1 MTGEPDTIR
10 VFIPLTY
17 RHRNGKPRI
26 IAPESQP
33 EFEARAQDPHILRA
47 LGRAWAWR
55 RKLES
60 GETVQD
66 LARAENVTIT
76 FVSRMTR
83 LAYLS
88 PDVLERLLV
97 WRKPPAVSI
106 KTLIEISYLPWAE
119 QVGRVFDNCAVDLS
133 DLSAM
138 DRTA

>member
-1 MTGEPDTIR
+1 MTDEPETIR

-26 IAPESQP
+26 IVPESEA
-33 EFEARAQDPHILRA
+33 EFEPRAQDPHILRA

-60 GETVQD
+60 GATVQD

-88 PDVLERLLV
+88 PDVLERLLA
-97 WRKPPAVSI
+97 WREPPAVSL
-106 KTLIEISYLPWAE
+106 KALIVISYLPWAE
-119 QVGRVFDNCAVDLS
+119 QTGRVFNGCGSDLS
-133 DLSAM
+133 DLGG
-138 DRTA
+138 